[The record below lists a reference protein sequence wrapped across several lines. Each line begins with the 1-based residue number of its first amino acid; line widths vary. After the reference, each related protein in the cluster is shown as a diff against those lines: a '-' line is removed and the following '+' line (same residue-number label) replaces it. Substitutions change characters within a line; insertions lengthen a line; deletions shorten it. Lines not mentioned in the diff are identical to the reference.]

1 MAHSDLL
8 TRLRAFQFSK
18 RLPGLFKIVQRP
30 VPFVQRRRS
39 SWLVGLLLLIT
50 TGSNLTLTL
59 ALSASAVAAPSSTVQ
74 INTPA
79 SLDPGPEPNH
89 HRLFLPI
96 IKRP

>member
-1 MAHSDLL
+1 MAYSDLL
-8 TRLRAFQFSK
+8 TCLRAFEFSK
-18 RLPGLFKIVQRP
+18 RIPALFKIVQWP
-30 VPFVQRRRS
+30 VLFVQRPRS

-50 TGSNLTLTL
+50 TGSNLTLTF
-59 ALSASAVAAPSSTVQ
+59 AVSDSAVAAPFSAVQ

>member
-1 MAHSDLL
+1 MAYSDLL
-8 TRLRAFQFSK
+8 TRLLAFQFSK
-18 RLPGLFKIVQRP
+18 KIRALFKIVQLP

-39 SWLVGLLLLIT
+39 GWLVGLFLLIT
-50 TGSNLTLTL
+50 VGSNLALTL
-59 ALSASAVAAPSSTVQ
+59 ALSDFAVAALASTLQ